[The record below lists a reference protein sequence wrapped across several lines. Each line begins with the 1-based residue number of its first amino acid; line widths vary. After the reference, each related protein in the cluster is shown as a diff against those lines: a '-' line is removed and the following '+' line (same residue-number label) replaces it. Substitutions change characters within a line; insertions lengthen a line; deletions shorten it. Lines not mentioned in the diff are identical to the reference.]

1 MRLRRHQLGVHFR
14 RQHPLGPYIVDFCCV
29 QRRLVVELDGGHHYL
44 ERRASQDEA
53 RSAWL
58 AQRGFRV
65 LRFSDAEVLQELEAV
80 LTEIQNRL

>member
-29 QRRLVVELDGGHHYL
+29 ERLLIVEIDGGHHL
-44 ERRASQDEA
+44 EQRARDDV

-58 AQRGFRV
+58 ASRGFRV
-65 LRFSDAEVLQELEAV
+65 LRFSDADVLKETETV